1 MWIDSTSNIVTEK
14 YQEEKSKKKKII
26 IIIIII
32 ALILIGAI
40 VGFVCL
46 FKKKGNNKKV
56 TLDCDNQTDS
66 EECIQNDPKNDPEKE
81 PEKETG
87 NDPKKEPEKEPKEN
101 NIVVDIN
108 RKLYEALIYEDSM
121 IKKQNIVF
129 NPNPSS
135 SRLLN
140 EMN

>member
-1 MWIDSTSNIVTEK
+1 MT
-14 YQEEKSKKKKII
+14 Q
-26 IIIIII
+26 
-32 ALILIGAI
+32 
-40 VGFVCL
+40 
-46 FKKKGNNKKV
+46 
-56 TLDCDNQTDS
+56 
-66 EECIQNDPKNDPEKE
+66 KNDPEKETEKE

-140 EMN
+140 EMNSETIFKSKYMLYIYEENTDSEGLKTYNAYAILLSMKKK